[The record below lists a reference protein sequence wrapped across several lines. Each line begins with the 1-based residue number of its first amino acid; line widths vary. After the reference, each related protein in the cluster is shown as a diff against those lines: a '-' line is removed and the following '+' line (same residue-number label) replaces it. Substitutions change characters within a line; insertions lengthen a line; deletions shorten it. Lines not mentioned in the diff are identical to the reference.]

1 MQNCLMQI
9 LRQTKRLVSS
19 LLPAQWKRQLKAVL
33 FDAPD
38 TKASI
43 RRMQRLGFNPAV
55 VVDVGAYIGEW
66 TRDLKRIFPCSRI
79 LMVEPQP
86 GHLNRLGALASALD
100 GVELAPVLLGAQ
112 ESVGIAFH
120 MCESASSVLTESAR
134 STVTNTISV
143 PMTTLDKLTA
153 NTVFARPDFIKL
165 DVQGYELE
173 VLRGAVLGLASAE
186 AVLMEVNLLGILDG
200 APLFHEATQFMSERG
215 FQVYDIGTFF
225 RRPYDGAL
233 WQIDVF
239 FVRRSSG
246 LVFSKR
252 WA

>member
-1 MQNCLMQI
+1 MPI
-9 LRQTKRLVSS
+9 PRQTIRRISALV
-19 LLPAQWKRQLKAVL
+19 PDQWKSHLKTAL
-33 FDAPD
+33 FEAPD
-38 TKASI
+38 TEASL

-55 VVDVGAYIGEW
+55 VIDVGAYIGEW
-66 TRDLKRIFPCSRI
+66 ARDLKRIFPGARI

-86 GHLNRLGALASALD
+86 SHLDRLRAVAAAFN

-112 ESVGIAFH
+112 ERGSVPFH
-120 MCESASSVLTESAR
+120 MCESASSVLMESAR
-134 STVTNTISV
+134 PTVVSTISV
-143 PMTTLDKLTA
+143 PMTTLDKVTA
-153 NTVFARPDFIKL
+153 NTVFVRPDFIKL

-173 VLRGAVLGLASAE
+173 VLRGGELALASAE

-215 FQVYDIGTFF
+215 FQVYDICTFF

-233 WQIDVF
+233 WCMDVI
-239 FVRRSSG
+239 FVRSSSP
-246 LVFSKR
+246 LVASKR

>member
-1 MQNCLMQI
+1 MPALG
-9 LRQTKRLVSS
+9 QTIRRVSA
-19 LLPAQWKRQLKAVL
+19 LIPDQWKRHLKTAL
-33 FDAPD
+33 FEAPD
-38 TKASI
+38 AEASL
-43 RRMQRLGFNPAV
+43 RRMRRLGFNPAV
-55 VVDVGAYIGEW
+55 VIDVGAYIGEW
-66 TRDLKRIFPCSRI
+66 TRSFRRIFPSARI

-86 GHLNRLGALASALD
+86 GQIDRLRAVAAAFN
-100 GVELAPVLLGAQ
+100 GVELATVLLGAQ
-112 ESVGIAFH
+112 ERGNVPLH

-134 STVTNTISV
+134 PTVVSTISV
-143 PMTTLDKLTA
+143 PMTTLDKFTA

-173 VLRGAVLGLASAE
+173 VLRGGELALASAE

-215 FQVYDIGTFF
+215 FQVYDICTFF

-233 WQIDVF
+233 WQVDVI
-239 FVRRSSG
+239 FVRSSSP
-246 LVFSKR
+246 LVASKR